1 MKLLFG
7 VVIGW
12 CTVLILIV
20 SWFMYVIYNYGIT
33 N

>member
-1 MKLLFG
+1 MKILG
-7 VVIGW
+7 VVICW

-20 SWFMYVIYNYGIT
+20 SWFMYIIYDYSVT